1 MSNFAW
7 SFGRV
12 FDRKI
17 ASIELDVSLYL
28 LAFLALSCVGYSFK
42 KCVHSVGLVYFASL
56 WFCFLEKVKCY
67 WQVLLVRDFLRGLCL
82 SRSRTE
88 DGQKEM
94 GRVCVLVHGL
104 AVTRLQWLRI
114 YISLNFWVRLLGM

>member
-28 LAFLALSCVGYSFK
+28 LAFLARSCVGYSFK

-88 DGQKEM
+88 DGQKERGGFVCLCM
-94 GRVCVLVHGL
+94 G
-104 AVTRLQWLRI
+104 
-114 YISLNFWVRLLGM
+114 